1 MNKDGI
7 TGKDKLEMTDE
18 TLEFGAK
25 VFKQKK
31 RRSEGFEQF
40 KSLITILVSSLALS
54 FVMLT
59 FVFRTYNVN
68 GSSMRPTLTNG
79 DRVIV
84 NKLSKTK
91 QGDNFIPQRGQIVVF
106 NSVLEGKSLIK
117 RVIGLPGEK
126 ISMANGR
133 FTVKNV
139 QYPDGF
145 DPDASYEDTLPKNDP
160 TTFEEETIPEGHI
173 FVSGD
178 NRAPGQSLD
187 SRNQLGF
194 VPISEIV
201 GNATIRYFPLD
212 NSGRLR

>member
-1 MNKDGI
+1 MTDTDA
-7 TGKDKLEMTDE
+7 TGKNEEVKEE
-18 TLEFGAK
+18 AK
-25 VFKQKK
+25 TKK
-31 RRSEGFEQF
+31 VRSEGLEQF
-40 KSLITILVSSLALS
+40 KSLLTILVTSFALS

-79 DRVIV
+79 DRVVV
-84 NKLSKTK
+84 NKLNKTK
-91 QGDNFIPQRGQIVVF
+91 QGSGFVPKRGQIIVF
-106 NSVLEGKSLIK
+106 NSALEGKSLIK

-126 ISMANGR
+126 ISMTNGR
-133 FTVKNV
+133 FTIKNA

-145 DPDASYEDTLPKNDP
+145 DPDASYEDSLPKNDS

-173 FVSGD
+173 VVSGD

-194 VPISEIV
+194 VPLSEVV
-201 GNATIRYFPLD
+201 GNATLRYFPLND
-212 NSGRLR
+212 SGRLR